1 MAEFGD
7 IITSEPLFATA
18 LALTLLVLAA
28 LFANFVV
35 KALLVRLID
44 RLLGRTPYGRDEEL
58 RRHGVVKRLAN
69 VVPALVITIG
79 IELVPNL
86 PGQLVAVVQNVANAF
101 ILLTIAL
108 ALGAVLNVVDTVYH
122 RRPRSRNRPI
132 KSYLQVA
139 KIAVYVIA
147 TLLIIAT
154 LIDQSPIILL
164 SGLGAMAAVLI
175 LVFQD
180 TLLGLVAGV
189 QISSTDMVRVGDWI
203 EVPGQNADGDVIEI
217 ALHTVKVRNWDNTIT
232 TVPIRRLVTEP
243 FVNWRGM
250 QESGGRRIKRSLYLD
265 QNSIRFLS
273 DQDVERLGR
282 FAPLESYLAEKRA
295 EIAAWNHELGE
306 RAEVLANTRRLTNIG
321 TFRAY
326 VEAYLRAH
334 PRISRRMTLMVRQL
348 APGPEGLPLELYCF
362 TDTVAWADYEG
373 IQADVFDH
381 LYSILPEFGLRTFQN
396 PSGADLGALSTAAH
410 PLANAAT

>member
-1 MAEFGD
+1 MAELTA
-7 IITSEPLFATA
+7 IVTSDPLVATFLA
-18 LALTLLVLAA
+18 LAVLVVAA

-35 KALLVRLID
+35 KVLLVRLID
-44 RLLGRTPYGRDEEL
+44 RLLGRTPYGRDEEI
-58 RRHGVVKRLAN
+58 RRHGVVRRLAN

-122 RRPRSRNRPI
+122 RHPRARNRPI

-180 TLLGLVAGV
+180 TLLGFVAGV
-189 QISSTDMVRVGDWI
+189 QISSTD
-203 EVPGQNADGDVIEI
+203 
-217 ALHTVKVRNWDNTIT
+217 
-232 TVPIRRLVTEP
+232 
-243 FVNWRGM
+243 
-250 QESGGRRIKRSLYLD
+250 
-265 QNSIRFLS
+265 
-273 DQDVERLGR
+273 
-282 FAPLESYLAEKRA
+282 
-295 EIAAWNHELGE
+295 
-306 RAEVLANTRRLTNIG
+306 
-321 TFRAY
+321 
-326 VEAYLRAH
+326 
-334 PRISRRMTLMVRQL
+334 
-348 APGPEGLPLELYCF
+348 
-362 TDTVAWADYEG
+362 
-373 IQADVFDH
+373 
-381 LYSILPEFGLRTFQN
+381 
-396 PSGADLGALSTAAH
+396 
-410 PLANAAT
+410 